1 MTNISSEMNLKFV
14 ECWEI
19 SEIDLLKLC
28 QKLENLVK
36 TVVSNRFASYSKV
49 HLLSISYNSNTLE
62 L

>member
-1 MTNISSEMNLKFV
+1 MNLKFGKY
-14 ECWEI
+14 WEI

-49 HLLSISYNSNTLE
+49 LKIQNSSPKYKL
-62 L
+62 